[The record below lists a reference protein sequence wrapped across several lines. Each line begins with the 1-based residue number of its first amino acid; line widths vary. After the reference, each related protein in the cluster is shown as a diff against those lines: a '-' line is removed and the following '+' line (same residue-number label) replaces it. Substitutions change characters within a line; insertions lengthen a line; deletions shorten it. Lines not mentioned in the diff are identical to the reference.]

1 MGITRYF
8 DVMIYL
14 LQSKPVAHETRTP
27 NPNWSGLGFSNSMPE
42 TVMRGQIGSAS
53 SDDSS
58 AAVAAAATTPISTDA
73 SSAAVVAAAVN
84 SSKGWFGN
92 SSALDSFIAQS
103 KSSSTSSA
111 PGTTSSMSQ
120 PQTALDE
127 VEDDLPSVF
136 AKNVSFLKS

>member
-1 MGITRYF
+1 
-8 DVMIYL
+8 MIYL
-14 LQSKPVAHETRTP
+14 SQSKPVAHETRTP

-42 TVMRGQIGSAS
+42 TVMRGQIGSTS
-53 SDDSS
+53 SDDSL
-58 AAVAAAATTPISTDA
+58 AAVAAAATPISTDA
-73 SSAAVVAAAVN
+73 SSAAVAAAGN

-111 PGTTSSMSQ
+111 PGTTSSMNQ

-136 AKNVSFLKS
+136 AKNVSHLLS